1 MNNELK
7 ILQNKYAIN
16 LIEWNQLV
24 KNNNFTETDTNILI
38 LGDCNEYLV
47 LPLAKRVKNIDVVL
61 DSEDY
66 KQDFKY
72 ISLPENV
79 NISDGYTND
88 LKEFVKQNKN
98 KYDIVFIPSLSKKI
112 VESFIDKNKI
122 ENSNILSEFLKNI
135 SNELTSD
142 GKIIT
147 AFSNSMSINVIS
159 GEKLDIDAEMF
170 TYEQVLKSRYNLSVI
185 HKNSSLKIYFPMPE
199 YKFPIRIYSERYLP
213 SLDDEDQLTRNL
225 VRLGKFKEHTES
237 FLIVYSVNDKK
248 EETENK
254 DNKNKLVG
262 DVIYI
267 KYNIDRVKKFALRT
281 FIIENNNKRFVVKKA
296 LFEDANE
303 HILNLKKRA
312 EILENDN
319 IKIVKP
325 EYVVRENETSDNL
338 AYAVFPF
345 IDGDMLSNLI
355 IEQIKTNG
363 NARDIINEYMDK
375 LIGKHS
381 GLIDKYNLDCTFSN
395 AIVDDKNNIYM
406 IDGEWID
413 DTTTE
418 VDFLRFRILKYF
430 YSSYKQNLK
439 YNSFKELLLDFSI
452 SKVDAARYEEAEN
465 SFQRTVHG
473 NINDLDTLRYDD
485 NKIDISNYHYLKSEY
500 ERVKEQLDG
509 IVGDHG
515 VFDFQAHR
523 LNEIIRK
530 TNVHVKNLEA
540 TIDNLKS
547 ENSEYAYQAWF
558 YHKRESIVFKIL
570 RKIKETIKRIFKED
584 SVIRKILKYIYRT
597 LRHPLKMLK
606 IFFTREGRNRILGD
620 FLIGD
625 VYFECGKVD
634 FPYFEKPKVS
644 IIIPCYNQIRY
655 TYKCLYSIMKNTDA
669 GLTPYEVIIADDNS
683 TDTTKNIKKFIGNV
697 VVSRNEEN
705 LGFLKNCNKAATLVK
720 GEYIYFL
727 NNDTEVK
734 ENYLSSLVELIER
747 DITIGMVGSKLIFA
761 DGTLQEAGGIIWSDG
776 TGANYG
782 RGANPKDFR
791 YNYVKEVDYIS
802 GASIMIRKN
811 LWDAIGGFDE
821 RYAPAYCEDS
831 DLAFEVRKMGMK
843 VMYQPLSEIIH
854 YEGVSNGKDVNDTNS
869 MKSYQIENMKKLKQK
884 WDLEL
889 LSHYPATN
897 NPNFYKARERNFDK
911 KTVLFVDHYIPTWDK
926 DAGSKTTFEY
936 IKMLIKHGYIV
947 KFMGDSF
954 NLGSPY
960 GEVLEQ
966 LGVEILHGVDIEAGI
981 WEYLDQNKKN
991 IDIVYLNRPHIAAK
1005 YIDFIRDNMNSKII
1019 FYGHDLHYLRLK
1031 REYEIT
1037 HNEDVLNES
1046 RYYRGLEF
1054 SLFHKADISY
1064 YPSEIEVNEI
1074 HSINEYVKVKAIQ
1087 AFLYDKVG
1095 LERRD
1100 WENTKDL
1107 LFVGGFAHNP
1117 NVDAIKWFDEAILPR
1132 IKARNPNI
1140 KLNVVGSNATEEI
1153 LNITKKDSY
1162 NFLGYVSD
1170 EELERLYSEARIVIA
1185 PLRYGAGIKGKI
1197 LEAMSKG
1204 SAIVTTNC
1212 GAEGI
1217 EDADKFMKIGDSAQE
1232 FSHDILKLYD
1242 DFDELHKLSY
1252 YARKEINNRFT
1263 EDAAWEIIKD
1273 DF

>member
-16 LIEWNQLV
+16 LFEWNQFF
-24 KNNNFTETDTNILI
+24 KKDNTIEADTNILI

-47 LPLAKRVKNIDVVL
+47 LPLAKRVKNIDLIL

-66 KQDFKY
+66 KQDFSY
-72 ISLPENV
+72 ISLPKNV
-79 NISDGYTND
+79 NILDAYTKD
-88 LKEFVKQNKN
+88 LKEYKKKIKD
-98 KYDIVFIPSLSKKI
+98 KYDYILIPSLSKII
-112 VESFIDKNKI
+112 VESFVDKNKI
-122 ENSNILSEFLKNI
+122 SDSDVLGDFLKNI
-135 SNELTSD
+135 TKELADNGTVM
-142 GKIIT
+142 T

-159 GEKLDIDAEMF
+159 GEKLDVNAEMF
-170 TYEQVLKSRYNLSVI
+170 SYEEILKSRFNLSEAF
-185 HKNSSLKIYFPMPE
+185 KKSELKIYFPMPE
-199 YKFPIRIYSERYLP
+199 YKFPIRIYSEKYLP

-237 FLIVYSVNDKK
+237 FLIIFNAEEKNHQDKK
-248 EETENK
+248 DDKGLIGN
-254 DNKNKLVG
+254 
-262 DVIYI
+262 VIYI
-267 KYNIDRVKKFALRT
+267 KYNIDRVKKYALRT
-281 FIIENNNKRFVVKKA
+281 FIIDNGDKRYVVKKA
-296 LFEDANE
+296 LADEANE
-303 HILNLKKRA
+303 HILNLQKRA
-312 EILENDN
+312 EMLDNKN
-319 IKIVKP
+319 IKMVKP
-325 EYVVRENETSDNL
+325 EYVVNEKDTADNK
-338 AYAVFPF
+338 AYIVFPF
-345 IDGDMLSNLI
+345 IDGEMLSNLI
-355 IEQIKTNG
+355 IEQINNG
-363 NARDIINEYMDK
+363 AKPKDIIEEYMDK
-375 LIGKHS
+375 IIGKSS
-381 GLIDKYNLDCTFSN
+381 GIIDKYNLDCTFSN

-413 DTTTE
+413 DSTTE
-418 VDFLRFRILKYF
+418 VDFLRYRILKYF
-430 YSSYKQNLK
+430 YNSYKQNLK

-452 SKVDAARYEEAEN
+452 SKADASRYEEAEN
-465 SFQRTVHG
+465 DFQKTVHG

-485 NKIDISNYHYLKSEY
+485 NKIDISNYHYIKSEY
-500 ERVKEQLDG
+500 DRVKEQLDG

-530 TNVHVKNLEA
+530 TNVHVKNLEV
-540 TIDNLKS
+540 TIDNLRR

-558 YHKRESIVFKIL
+558 YHKRESIIFKVL
-570 RKIKETIKRIFKED
+570 RKIKELAKKLFKED
-584 SVIRKILKYIYRT
+584 TVIRKILKYFYRT
-597 LRHPLKMLK
+597 MRHPLKMLK

-634 FPYFEKPKVS
+634 FPHFEKPKVS
-644 IIIPCYNQIRY
+644 IVIPCYNQIRY

-669 GLTPYEVIIADDNS
+669 NLTPYEVIIADDNS

-705 LGFLKNCNKAATLVK
+705 LGFLKNCNKAAALAK

-782 RGANPKDFR
+782 RGQNPKDFR

-802 GASIMIRKN
+802 GASIMIRKH
-811 LWDAIGGFDE
+811 LWDTIGGFDE

-843 VMYQPLSEIIH
+843 VMYQPMSEIIH

-869 MKSYQIENMKKLKQK
+869 MKSYQLENMKKLKEK

-889 LSHYPATN
+889 LSHYPASS
-897 NPNFYKARERNFDK
+897 NPNYFKARERNFDK
-911 KTVLFVDHYIPTWDK
+911 KVVLFVDHYIPTWDK
-926 DAGSKTTFEY
+926 DAGSKTTFAY
-936 IKMLIKHGYIV
+936 IKMLLKRGYIV

-960 GEVLEQ
+960 GEILQQ

-981 WEYLDQNKKN
+981 WAYLDQNKRN
-991 IDIVYLNRPHIAAK
+991 IDIVYLNRPHIAGK

-1037 HNEDVLNES
+1037 HNEEVLSES

-1054 SLFHKADISY
+1054 SILHKADMSF

-1074 HSINEYVKVKAIQ
+1074 HSINEYVKVKALQ
-1087 AFLYDKVG
+1087 AFIYDKVD
-1095 LERRD
+1095 LEKRD
-1100 WENTKDL
+1100 WANTKDL

-1140 KLNVVGSNATEEI
+1140 KLTIVGSGATDEI
-1153 LNITKKDSY
+1153 KAIGEKPDY
-1162 NFLGYVSD
+1162 NFLGYVTD
-1170 EELERLYSEARIVIA
+1170 EELEKLYEKARIVIA

-1197 LEAMSKG
+1197 IEAMSKG

-1217 EDADKFMKIGDSAQE
+1217 EDADKFMMIGDSAQE
-1232 FSHDILKLYD
+1232 FAHAIVKLYD
-1242 DFDELHKLSY
+1242 NFDELHKLSY
-1252 YARKEINNRFT
+1252 YARKEINKKFT
-1263 EDAAWEIIKD
+1263 EDAAWDIIKD